1 MKRNFFLLFFLLF
14 SAVSVHAQK
23 NKAKADSLARLDS
36 VRTYTLQASLLSMNA
51 MQIKI
56 EASQPDGKGG
66 YVINQL
72 KAGEAQNLFVQS
84 RYYYRKA
91 ISFDST
97 YYLAWSNLGT
107 TYYFEGLTKVA
118 IPYFIKS
125 VQLNPDYAQGWFNL
139 GKSYDLLGKKDSAAY
154 SLQHSIRSDSTF
166 LTPYVEYSRIF
177 FQDKD
182 TANGFRYLRLASKNI
197 PKAELP
203 WTSMSVQYFA
213 LNDSV
218 RGIAALEQAAKIY
231 QPNISRLEILENYF
245 RRKGDNEKAAYYEKL
260 IALER
265 KMQDIP
271 REED

>member
-1 MKRNFFLLFFLLF
+1 MKTSFPAFLFLLLFPLL
-14 SAVSVHAQK
+14 SSAQK
-23 NKAKADSLARLDS
+23 NKIKADSLARLDS

-56 EASQPDGKGG
+56 EAMQPDGKGG
-66 YVINQL
+66 YVVNQL

-118 IPYFIKS
+118 IPYFVKS
-125 VQLNPDYAQGWFNL
+125 IHLNPDYAQGWFNL
-139 GKSYDLLGKKDSAAY
+139 GKSYDLLGKKDSAVYAF
-154 SLQHSIRSDSTF
+154 QQSIRSDSAF
-166 LTPYVEYSRIF
+166 LTPYVEYSRIL

-182 TANGFRYLRLASKNI
+182 TTNGFRYLRLAATNI

-203 WTSMSVQYFA
+203 WTSMSAQYFA

-218 RGIAALEQAAKIY
+218 RGMAALEQAAKL
-231 QPNISRLEILENYF
+231 QQSNIGRLEILLNYF
-245 RRKGDNEKAAYYEKL
+245 QQKGNSDKAAYYTKL
-260 IALER
+260 VALER
-265 KMQDIP
+265 KSQDIP